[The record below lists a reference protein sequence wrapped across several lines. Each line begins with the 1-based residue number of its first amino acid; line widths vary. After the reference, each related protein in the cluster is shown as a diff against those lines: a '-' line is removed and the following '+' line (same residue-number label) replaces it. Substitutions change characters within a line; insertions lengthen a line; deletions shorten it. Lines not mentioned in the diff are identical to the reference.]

1 VLSESAL
8 WFAAQLVLAAI
19 MILLGRVVARQQTAV
34 WRLVAIAATG
44 AALLWPLMRW
54 FPDRFLHLLG
64 SRVLMHIEVIG
75 LIPAVLLLFTI
86 AAYHARCFQHR
97 RLSVWLV
104 LMCAIY
110 FVRNGLW
117 MICPPVPNLGETTLW
132 HGVCM
137 QSTSYTCVAASL
149 VTLLRAVDVPATET
163 EMAHLSMTEI
173 NNGATDTRAV
183 NALEQKLAGRDLEI
197 RYETMDF
204 DRLRRVDKPCLVST
218 KFAYFISHMVP
229 VLEADENRVVLG
241 DPLTGRRTISADEF
255 KNLWS
260 RRGIY
265 LHAAQRTART
275 SEAAPELN

>member
-1 VLSESAL
+1 MLSENAI
-8 WFAAQLVLAAI
+8 WFAAQLVAAAL
-19 MILLGRVVARQQTAV
+19 MILLGRVVARQRPAV
-34 WRLVAIAATG
+34 WRMVAIAATG

-54 FPDRFLHLLG
+54 FPARFLHLFG

-86 AAYHARCFQHR
+86 AAYHAQCFKHR

-117 MICPPVPNLGETTLW
+117 MICPPVPNLGETKYW

-149 VTLLRAVDVPATET
+149 VTLLHAYDIPTSET
-163 EMAHLSMTEI
+163 EMAHLSMTER

-183 NALEQKLAGRDLEI
+183 NALERKLAGRDIEVH
-197 RYETMDF
+197 YEKMDF
-204 DRLRRVDKPCLVST
+204 ERLCRVDKPCLVST
-218 KFAYFISHMVP
+218 TFAYFVSHMVP
-229 VLEADENRVVLG
+229 VLEANERAVVLG
-241 DPLTGRRTISADEF
+241 DPLTGRRTITAEEF
-255 KNLWS
+255 QNLWS
-260 RRGIY
+260 ERGIY
-265 LHAAQRTART
+265 LHAPAHTASIVRK
-275 SEAAPELN
+275 SEPTP